1 MTIIY
6 SSDGNDALS
15 QDKTV
20 IVSAEPLIEWEILGD
35 LTSIEIIFSNNA
47 STFNTESSTVND
59 DQLETDQSD
68 LESDPAVSND
78 VNSENTLFSAEEIM
92 LRFESYDSLGF
103 GFSGQC

>member
-20 IVSAEPLIEWEILGD
+20 IVSTEPLIDWEILGD

-47 STFNTESSTVND
+47 STFDTGSND
-59 DQLETDQSD
+59 DLPETGQPD
-68 LESDPAVSND
+68 LDSDPAISND